1 MADLASM
8 TDKHLQT
15 ADVVRTTKKTVS
27 LTWVVPLLAIVV
39 TLLLFLQW
47 KFNQGPKIAI
57 TFDDANGITTESPI
71 IYRGT
76 VVGRVEEIALHAN
89 ATKVVVQVRLQKS
102 AAILAKEHTKWW
114 VVRPS
119 VSLQG
124 VQGLETIVGP
134 RYITVLPG
142 DGKVTYKF
150 VGSKNVVSMNGKLF
164 TLVTTSAD
172 NISVG
177 APLFYRGIE
186 VGEVSSIELADNA
199 STVRLHCNVQLQ
211 YAPLIRTNTKFWNVS
226 GIHID
231 ANLLGIDLRAGPITS
246 WIKGGISFAT
256 PNKVGDIAPEG
267 FAFTLEHD
275 FEDDWAE
282 WSPEIDLSQRS
293 ESK

>member
-1 MADLASM
+1 MADLESM

-15 ADVVRTTKKTVS
+15 ADVVRTTKKTIS

-47 KFNQGPKIAI
+47 KFNQGQKITI
-57 TFDDANGITTESPI
+57 TFDDANGITTDSPI

-76 VVGRVEEIALHAN
+76 VVGRVEGIALHAN
-89 ATKVVVQVRLQKS
+89 ATKVVVQARLQKS

-142 DGKVTYKF
+142 DGKVTYTF
-150 VGSKNVVSMNGKLF
+150 VGSKNAVPMNGKLF

-186 VGEVSSIELADNA
+186 VGEVASIELADNA

-231 ANLLGIDLRAGPITS
+231 ATLLGIDFRAGPITS

-275 FEDDWAE
+275 VEDNWAK
-282 WSPEIDLSQRS
+282 WSPEIDLSQSS
-293 ESK
+293 ESE